1 MRNEN
6 IDRLLRSAATNVD
19 ESSVTMPFGFDTRV
33 IALWRASGG
42 GESNGLTRLVRR
54 VALLAAAIIIIGTA
68 GTLREAIR
76 SREVGESFGNVF
88 AIADAAIQDEFWQ

>member
-1 MRNEN
+1 MQNEK
-6 IDRLLRSAATNVD
+6 IDRLLRSAAASVE

-33 IALWRASGG
+33 IARWRASA
-42 GESNGLTRLVRR
+42 GESNGLARLVSR
-54 VALLAAAIIIIGTA
+54 VALLAVAVIVIATA
-68 GTLREAIR
+68 GTFREAIR

>member
-6 IDRLLRSAATNVD
+6 IDRLLRSAATSVD
-19 ESSVTMPFGFDTRV
+19 ESFITMPFGFDTRV
-33 IALWRASGG
+33 IAHWRASG
-42 GESNGLTRLVRR
+42 GESNGLARLVRR
-54 VALLAAAIIIIGTA
+54 VALLSAAIIMIGTA